1 MRDIK
6 ELGPFIIEK
15 ILFETTADP
24 ASITLDSIF
33 TESLDSLGVQLTL
46 MDIEDQ
52 FMDAGM
58 TIDEDFIMNFFAS
71 HPSIQHVTDVV
82 TDVIRGNIDIEEAQS
97 EDYVYVKG
105 HDW

>member
-6 ELGPFIIEK
+6 ELGPFIMEK
-15 ILFETTADP
+15 ILYETTGDP
-24 ASITLDSIF
+24 TLVTPDDIF
-33 TESLDSLGVQLTL
+33 TESLDSLGVQITL
-46 MDIEDQ
+46 MDIEDD

-71 HPSIQHVTDVV
+71 KPSIQRVIDVV
-82 TDVIRGNIDIEEAQS
+82 TDVILGNIDIEEAQA

>member
-6 ELGPFIIEK
+6 ELGPFIMEK
-15 ILFETTADP
+15 ILYETTGDP
-24 ASITLDSIF
+24 TLVTPDDIF
-33 TESLDSLGVQLTL
+33 TESLDSLGIQITL
-46 MDIEDQ
+46 MDIEED

-71 HPSIQHVTDVV
+71 KPSIQHVIDVV
-82 TDVIRGNIDIEEAQS
+82 TDVILGNIDIEEAQA

>member
-24 ASITLDSIF
+24 ASITPDSIF

-82 TDVIRGNIDIEEAQS
+82 TDVILGNIDIEEAQA
-97 EDYVYVKG
+97 EDYVYVKR

>member
-6 ELGPFIIEK
+6 ELGPFIMEK
-15 ILFETTADP
+15 ILYETTGDP
-24 ASITLDSIF
+24 TLVTPDDIF
-33 TESLDSLGVQLTL
+33 TESLDSLGVQITL
-46 MDIEDQ
+46 MDIEED

-71 HPSIQHVTDVV
+71 KPSIQRVIDVV
-82 TDVIRGNIDIEEAQS
+82 TDVILGNIDIEEAQA